1 MKASVCLRYGLQ
13 PRAKPQ
19 AKLRAKSL
27 SIPLIIAHC
36 KNVSVAPP
44 SPAPSA
50 ASESAHSAPVLGR
63 GCGTAHKLQSPA
75 CISASTGLTLLC
87 RRPLDYRD
95 PTSAASSPPT
105 LDVAA
110 NSCSPFAPYLNPFV
124 SVAFS
129 FLTFRFQPQK
139 IQIISTF
146 SFQLH
151 PSTPSSVSCS
161 PPATEF
167 CSATPPNNNHPAKV
181 TLSQRSRLDLDHSSR
196 QDVFQSPQ
204 LVCALSPMLWLLD
217 AQRPPNH
224 RNTQC

>member
-13 PRAKPQ
+13 PRAKPR
-19 AKLRAKSL
+19 AKPPAKSL
-27 SIPLIIAHC
+27 SILLIVAHC
-36 KNVSVAPP
+36 KTTRNGICSPLRSIRISPQRSGAGSWLWDGPQVAVSSVHQRLNRPN
-44 SPAPSA
+44 S
-50 ASESAHSAPVLGR
+50 
-63 GCGTAHKLQSPA
+63 
-75 CISASTGLTLLC
+75 LC
-87 RRPLDYRD
+87 LRPLDYRD

-129 FLTFRFQPQK
+129 V
-139 IQIISTF
+139 SHF
-146 SFQLH
+146 SFPTTENPNHSSLQLPAS

-204 LVCALSPMLWLLD
+204 LVCALSLILWLLD